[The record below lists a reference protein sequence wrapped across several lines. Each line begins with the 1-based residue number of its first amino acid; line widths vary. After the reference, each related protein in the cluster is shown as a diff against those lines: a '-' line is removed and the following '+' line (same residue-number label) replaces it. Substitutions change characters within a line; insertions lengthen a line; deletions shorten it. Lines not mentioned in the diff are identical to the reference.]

1 MHRRRSRC
9 LKALAVSETLMRP
22 VEVSHDD
29 VRQTAALFVY
39 IVAADSAVTAEP
51 FRESE
56 LSASVRGRQTAR
68 PLLGVN

>member
-1 MHRRRSRC
+1 M
-9 LKALAVSETLMRP
+9 SETLMRP

-29 VRQTAALFVY
+29 DVRQTAAWFVY